1 MTCVRRMATLELV
14 QIGLSKEY
22 DHANQTELPH
32 TGIGGRGCRGSYRR
46 GADGCSRSHSGA
58 AGGDRPCRPGRSWR
72 RRRSRRRGRR
82 SRRRA
87 RRVGGGPPA
96 AGGACGAGG
105 GGGRR
110 GGGGRGW
117 GGGSTAA

>member
-58 AGGDRPCRPGRSWR
+58 AGGDRPCRPGRSW
-72 RRRSRRRGRR
+72 GRR

-87 RRVGGGPPA
+87 RRGGGGGP
-96 AGGACGAGG
+96 GG

-110 GGGGRGW
+110 GGGG
-117 GGGSTAA
+117 GGGRGGGGGGGGGGRPG